1 MPKLY
6 AIREFVWPIWILQSI
21 FKNALCNCHSFIRI
35 FFLIFWTSE
44 FCKWMEASIEREQRY
59 RILSSQ
65 SQLAENTYLLYVALK
80 QLILVRS
87 IRYAIHNLFIYL
99 CNCHSFIKKKKKK
112 IICHSWRFDCL
123 ITYYQNFRIID
134 AHQWYGFEFHI
145 RFSIESFVPLRLDFS
160 YWRNKYVHVSA
171 YSLINPKIC
180 GLIRLVDAKYW
191 LGLASKWFIL
201 VHLKYIFKF
210 DMYYYC
216 ILDVIVIL
224 QV

>member
-1 MPKLY
+1 MLALVVRTEDSFRMPKLY

-65 SQLAENTYLLYVALK
+65 SQVAENTYLLYVALK

-99 CNCHSFIKKKKKK
+99 CNCHSFIHSLKKKKN
-112 IICHSWRFDCL
+112 HL
-123 ITYYQNFRIID
+123 
-134 AHQWYGFEFHI
+134 
-145 RFSIESFVPLRLDFS
+145 SFMTIWLL
-160 YWRNKYVHVSA
+160 NHV
-171 YSLINPKIC
+171 L
-180 GLIRLVDAKYW
+180 
-191 LGLASKWFIL
+191 SKF
-201 VHLKYIFKF
+201 
-210 DMYYYC
+210 
-216 ILDVIVIL
+216 
-224 QV
+224 